1 MVFLFD
7 LFIFVLFK
15 VTEDLNADPEAD
27 SDHFMIVIIESLSLL
42 GKIPEAIEVLQL
54 FFVFIVNDSNICC
67 RLNCFLG
74 LSVLLTRIRKI
85 TFDACNCSL
94 CNC

>member
-42 GKIPEAIEVLQL
+42 GKIPEAIEVLQV
-54 FFVFIVNDSNICC
+54 FF
-67 RLNCFLG
+67 
-74 LSVLLTRIRKI
+74 LSLLLMIQI
-85 TFDACNCSL
+85 SVVG
-94 CNC
+94 

>member
-1 MVFLFD
+1 MVFSFD

-54 FFVFIVNDSNICC
+54 FFCLYC
-67 RLNCFLG
+67 
-74 LSVLLTRIRKI
+74 
-85 TFDACNCSL
+85 
-94 CNC
+94 

>member
-1 MVFLFD
+1 MILISHQITSCLLF
-7 LFIFVLFK
+7 FVLFK

-54 FFVFIVNDSNICC
+54 SS
-67 RLNCFLG
+67 
-74 LSVLLTRIRKI
+74 LSLLLI
-85 TFDACNCSL
+85 TQVSVVG
-94 CNC
+94 

>member
-1 MVFLFD
+1 MVVLFD
-7 LFIFVLFK
+7 QFIFVLFK

-54 FFVFIVNDSNICC
+54 FF
-67 RLNCFLG
+67 
-74 LSVLLTRIRKI
+74 LSLLLMIQI
-85 TFDACNCSL
+85 SVVG
-94 CNC
+94 

>member
-54 FFVFIVNDSNICC
+54 FFFVFIVNDSNICC
-67 RLNCFLG
+67 RLNNLFLRSICPLIG
-74 LSVLLTRIRKI
+74 
-85 TFDACNCSL
+85 
-94 CNC
+94 

>member
-1 MVFLFD
+1 MFHIKLNK

-54 FFVFIVNDSNICC
+54 S
-67 RLNCFLG
+67 FLC
-74 LSVLLTRIRKI
+74 LLLMIQISVVG
-85 TFDACNCSL
+85 
-94 CNC
+94 

>member
-54 FFVFIVNDSNICC
+54 FF
-67 RLNCFLG
+67 
-74 LSVLLTRIRKI
+74 LSLLLMIQI
-85 TFDACNCSL
+85 SVVG
-94 CNC
+94 